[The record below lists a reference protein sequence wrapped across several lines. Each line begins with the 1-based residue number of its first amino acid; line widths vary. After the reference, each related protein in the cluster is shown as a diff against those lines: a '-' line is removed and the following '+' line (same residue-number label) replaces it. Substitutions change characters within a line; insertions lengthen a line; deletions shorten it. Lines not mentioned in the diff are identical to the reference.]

1 MSVGVD
7 NCVCELLS
15 SGVIGAAA
23 FPSLLAVS
31 QTFILK
37 PFKISCSPR
46 LSASIFG
53 LASVTVASLGATLA
67 SLQAF
72 SIVQKFT
79 SSNLKLS
86 LGTGDVLLSTV
97 SGVVMYRA
105 LGGRYASALPSN
117 LMRPGAFA
125 VEWIP
130 ALNESV
136 SATVKEREVIQMLG
150 GRHGCHSCG
159 ERGGAPFIA
168 DHQPPSKV
176 LGKHRHGSVQPLTI
190 TNPSPTLQR
199 FYPHCMRC
207 SSVQGGILSGKG
219 GSWANHPKAI
229 LTHVKRL
236 RPYHL
241 FMPFPFVF
249 AYLKAMGGNQAPPTV
264 PTASQDAPE
273 LEVSHE
279 VSHDQVVLK
288 TSPLLDDVLANFPL
302 VIIWRLVVQFLTSF
316 SDPMTA
322 FHMTLWGFTIIAS
335 LGTI

>member
-7 NCVCELLS
+7 SCVCELLS
-15 SGVIGAAA
+15 TGVIGAAA

-37 PFKISCSPR
+37 PLKISCSPR

-53 LASVTVASLGATLA
+53 LASVTVASFGASLA
-67 SLQAF
+67 SLQTL

-86 LGTGDVLLSTV
+86 LSTRDVLLSTL
-97 SGVVMYRA
+97 SGVVVYRA

-130 ALNESV
+130 ALNESGA
-136 SATVKEREVIQMLG
+136 ATAKEREVIQMLG
-150 GRHGCHSCG
+150 ARHGCHTCG
-159 ERGGAPFIA
+159 ERSGATFIA

-176 LGKHRHGSVQPLTI
+176 LGNHRHGSAQPL
-190 TNPSPTLQR
+190 TNPSPTIQR
-199 FYPHCMRC
+199 FYPHCMGC
-207 SSVQGGILSGKG
+207 SSVQGGILGGRSGG
-219 GSWANHPKAI
+219 WANHPKAI
-229 LTHVKRL
+229 RTHVKRL

-241 FMPFPFVF
+241 FLPFPFAF
-249 AYLKAMGGNQAPPTV
+249 AYLKVTGGNQPTPVPTV
-264 PTASQDAPE
+264 SQDAPK

-279 VSHDQVVLK
+279 VSHDQVVLR
-288 TSPLLDDVLANFPL
+288 TTPLLDIDVLANFPL
-302 VIIWRLVVQFLTSF
+302 VIMWRVVVQFLASF
-316 SDPMTA
+316 SNPMTA
-322 FHMTLWGFTIIAS
+322 FHMMLWGFTIIAS